1 MNKTLFL
8 LLTALFIFA
17 CRNSPDTNSVIT
29 TSPETYSTQIPS
41 YLVPTLLD
49 GTSKNPII
57 THIYT
62 ADPTA
67 RVFDGRI
74 YIYAS
79 HDLDDQRNYDMIDY
93 HIFSSDDMVNWQDH
107 GIALHAGDIRWADK
121 LYAPDCVYNEK
132 TGKYHLFFPNGG
144 SNIGVA
150 VSDSPAGPFVDQ
162 LKRPLIT
169 RNYGNS
175 AVPWLFDPGVLID
188 DDGQGYL
195 YFGGGMPGTGDNAR
209 VIRLNEDFT
218 GFLDDA
224 ATTIVAPDFFEAAF
238 TYKRENKYYFTYST
252 NWENGH
258 GIRIDYLMSDNPV
271 TGFEYTGTVIDNPP
285 GNQGNN
291 NHHSIV
297 EYQGNTYVFYHNRK
311 LALSRND
318 HDGYQRSITFD
329 RLTFDENGLI
339 TPTKFSNG
347 TEVQLKNV
355 NAFNTI
361 EAELMAAQHGIK
373 VSNILVNEEKTGASL
388 SHIDDGDWTA
398 VSKVDFGTG
407 ATQFHA
413 RVLSTEEGGK
423 IELWVD
429 GGRDNGG
436 TLLGTCKV
444 PSEGN
449 WVDIQSS
456 IEKVSGIHNLYL
468 IFKGRKVK
476 EDMFLLD
483 HYHFE

>member
-1 MNKTLFL
+1 MKKTLFL
-8 LLTALFIFA
+8 LISILLISA
-17 CRNSPDTNSVIT
+17 CTQSPT
-29 TSPETYSTQIPS
+29 TYNTQIPTH
-41 YLVPTLLD
+41 LIPALLD
-49 GTSKNPII
+49 GTSRNPII

-74 YIYAS
+74 YVYAS

-107 GIALHAGDIRWADK
+107 GIGLHVDDIRWADK

-132 TGKYHLFFPNGG
+132 TGKYYLFFPNGG

-150 VSDSPAGPFVDQ
+150 VSDNPAGPFTDE

-175 AVPWLFDPGVLID
+175 AVPWLFDPNVLID
-188 DDGQGYL
+188 DDGQAYL

-218 GFLDDA
+218 GFVDSA

-238 TYKRENKYYFTYST
+238 TYKRNDKYYFTYST
-252 NWENGH
+252 NWENDH
-258 GIRIDYLMSDNPV
+258 AIRIDYLMSDNPM
-271 TGFEYTGTVIDNPP
+271 TDFEYRGTVIDNPP

-297 EYQGNTYVFYHNRK
+297 DYQGNTYIFYHNRK
-311 LALSRND
+311 LALSRGD

-329 RLTFDENGLI
+329 RLSFDENGLI
-339 TPTKFSNG
+339 TPTKFTNG
-347 TEVQLKNV
+347 TEEQLKNV
-355 NAFNTI
+355 DAFSTI
-361 EAELMAAQHGIK
+361 EAELMAAQDGIK
-373 VSNILVNEEKTGASL
+373 VSNIIENEEKTGATL
-388 SHIDDGDWTA
+388 SQIDDGDWTA
-398 VSKVDFGTG
+398 VSQVDFETG
-407 ATQFHA
+407 AEQFHA
-413 RVLSTEEGGK
+413 RVFSREEGGS
-423 IELWVD
+423 IELWID
-429 GGRDNGG
+429 GGKNNGG
-436 TLLGTCKV
+436 TRIGVCKV
-444 PSEGN
+444 PASGN
-449 WVDIQSS
+449 WADISTSVDEI
-456 IEKVSGIHNLYL
+456 SGVHDLYL
-468 IFKGRKVK
+468 IYKGRKLK

-483 HYHFE
+483 SYRFE